1 MKWLQDNPLGTAL
14 LAVIGVFLLIS
25 LSLIIVGALPVSI
38 ETEGVI
44 SEETGVTEAV
54 SVANKVGPLDDYQVI
69 NEKPVFNISRLPA
82 TEIIDVDGSVD
93 DESIAIKDAPEVKL
107 TGVIITPSVRI
118 ASLMPVQG
126 KQESVM
132 AREGEALTGEYVGWQ
147 VSSVQ
152 PRNVV
157 LESRDGQKLELE
169 LQVHDIKIEEPPKP
183 KPTPA
188 ARTAQADNEQRGE
201 QVSEDGEPLSRAEQI
216 RQRIAERRE
225 ELRREQEEQ
234 QAQSEYE
241 EDANTQAKKPQDY
254 QSAIRSMINRKPK
267 DNSDDDDNDE

>member
-14 LAVIGVFLLIS
+14 LAAIGVFLLIS
-25 LSLIIVGALPVSI
+25 LSLVIVGALPVSTEI
-38 ETEGVI
+38 EAVI
-44 SEETGVTEAV
+44 AEETSETEAV
-54 SVANKVGPLDDYQVI
+54 NVVSEAGPLRDYQVI

-82 TEIIDVDGSVD
+82 TEVLDVDGSAD

-107 TGVIITPSVRI
+107 TGVIITPGVRI
-118 ASLMPVQG
+118 ASLKPVQG

-183 KPTPA
+183 KPA
-188 ARTAQADNEQRGE
+188 AKTAQAENEQRGE
-201 QVSEDGEPLSRAEQI
+201 EVSEDGEPLSRAEQI
-216 RQRIAERRE
+216 RLRIAERRE

-234 QAQSEYE
+234 QAQQELD
-241 EDANTQAKKPQDY
+241 EDSDAQSSKPQDY
-254 QSAIRSMINRKPK
+254 QSAIRAMINRKPK
-267 DNSDDDDNDE
+267 DNSNDDDNDS